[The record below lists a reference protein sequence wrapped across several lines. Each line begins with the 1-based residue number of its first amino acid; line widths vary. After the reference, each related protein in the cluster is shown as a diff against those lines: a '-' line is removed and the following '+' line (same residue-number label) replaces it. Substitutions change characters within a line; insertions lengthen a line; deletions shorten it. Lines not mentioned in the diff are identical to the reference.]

1 MNTLPPS
8 ETVVSA
14 DYSDSSNTSML
25 RRKSNSRFS
34 VTLATNEDR
43 EEIYR
48 IRHDV
53 YASELGQHVENSV
66 GRLQDK
72 LDDYNSY
79 VIVKVAGKILGF
91 VSITPPGKG
100 PYSVDKYFDR
110 DELPI
115 QFHDRLYEIRLL
127 TVLDSHRNRES
138 SLLLIY
144 AAYRWVEAH
153 GGTHVVGI
161 GRREVLQ
168 LYQRVG
174 LQVAGPSIQAGA
186 VTYDLMH
193 AEIGRLA
200 DRAKAYSNILERIE
214 SRTEWELAFPMRKP
228 AVCFHGGAFFDAI
241 GDTFKTLER
250 RESVINA
257 DVLDAWFPP
266 APEVM
271 QVLSEYLPW
280 LLRTSPPTA
289 CEGLLRTIAECR
301 HVKEENILPGA
312 GSSDLIFRAL
322 RHWLDK
328 NSRVLILDP
337 TYGEYNHVL
346 EQVIGCHV
354 DRFQLNWDEHFTVDL
369 DRLDIA
375 LSAGYDLVVLVNPN
389 SPTGQHV
396 ARERL
401 EPLLSRVAVQTR
413 VWVDET
419 YVDYVSSEQ
428 SLETFAATSENVIVC
443 KSMSKVYALSGARV
457 AYLCAG
463 AHQLEDLRAVT
474 PPWAVSLLAQVA
486 AVKALENPKYY
497 MARCAETRTLRE
509 QLAGELSALG
519 WFVLPS
525 VANFLLCELPA
536 DGLDASELV
545 TRCREQGLYLRDPG
559 SMGNIPSNRLIRI
572 AVKDADTN
580 LRMVEVIKSAR
591 KSFAGIDTN
600 R

>member
-1 MNTLPPS
+1 MKTLLPS
-8 ETVVSA
+8 EKIISTNHSE
-14 DYSDSSNTSML
+14 SSITSKL
-25 RRKSNSRFS
+25 RRESKSRFS
-34 VTLATNEDR
+34 VTLATIEDR

-48 IRHDV
+48 IRHEV
-53 YASELGQHVENSV
+53 YASELGQHVENSAS
-66 GRLQDK
+66 RLQDK
-72 LDDYNSY
+72 LDNYNSY
-79 VIVKVAGKILGF
+79 VIVKVAGEVLGF

-100 PYSVDKYFDR
+100 PYSLDKYFER

-115 QFHDRLYEIRLL
+115 QFHDKLYEIRLL
-127 TVLDSHRNRES
+127 TVLDSHRNREL

-144 AAYRWVEAH
+144 TAYRWVEAH

-174 LQVAGPSIQAGA
+174 LQVAGPSVRAGV

-193 AEIGRLA
+193 AKIGRLA
-200 DRAKAYSNILERIE
+200 ERAKEYSDIVERIE
-214 SRTEWELAFPMRKP
+214 SRTDWCLDFPMRKS
-228 AVCFHGGAFFDAI
+228 AACFHGGAFFDAL

-266 APEVM
+266 APAVM
-271 QVLSEYLPW
+271 QALSEHLPW

-289 CEGLLRTIAECR
+289 CEGLIRTIAKCR
-301 HVKEENILPGA
+301 HVKDENILPGA

-322 RHWLDK
+322 RQWLDK

-346 EQVIGCHV
+346 ERVIGCHV
-354 DRFQLNWDEHFTVDL
+354 DRFQLSWDEDFRLDM

-396 ARERL
+396 SREQL
-401 EPLLSRVAVQTR
+401 EPLLIRTSVQTR

-419 YVDYVSSEQ
+419 YVDYVGSAQ
-428 SLETFAATSENVIVC
+428 SLETFAASSENVIVC

-457 AYLCAG
+457 GYLCAG
-463 AHQLEDLRAVT
+463 AHQLEALRAVT
-474 PPWAVSLLAQVA
+474 PPWVVSLPAQVA
-486 AVKALENPKYY
+486 AVKALEDSGYY
-497 MARCAETRTLRE
+497 TARCAETRTLRE
-509 QLAGELSALG
+509 QLAGGLSALG

-536 DGLDASELV
+536 DGLDASELIML
-545 TRCREQGLYLRDPG
+545 CREQGLYLRDPG
-559 SMGNIPSNRLIRI
+559 SMGNMPSKQLVRI
-572 AVKDADTN
+572 AVKDAETN
-580 LRMVEVIKSAR
+580 QRMVDIIKSAQR
-591 KSFAGIDTN
+591 SSAGRDTS